1 MARNSILSSH
11 RQVLRQIF
19 GSNSRSFQTLIPSPP
34 TPTPTP
40 TSSLFSPVPPKPFPS
55 GSSILSGSSRVHFSD
70 LPFSQ
75 SRPLS
80 SSSGGIVYPWFT
92 PQGWVQR
99 ACLGPSNIVL
109 VNSENDFNSSL
120 SKAQDDS
127 VPAIF
132 YFTAVW
138 CGPCRF
144 IGPIIGELSEKY
156 PHVTTYK
163 IDIDQEG
170 LQSILSKLN
179 ITSVPTLHFYQN
191 GKKAAEVIGA
201 DVARLTNTIEKLYKT
216 D

>member
-80 SSSGGIVYPWFT
+80 SSS
-92 PQGWVQR
+92 
-99 ACLGPSNIVL
+99 GPSNIVL

-201 DVARLTNTIEKLYKT
+201 DVARLTNTIEKLYK
-216 D
+216 

>member
-11 RQVLRQIF
+11 RQVLRQII

-34 TPTPTP
+34 TPIPTP

-70 LPFSQ
+70 LPFFQ
-75 SRPLS
+75 FRPLS
-80 SSSGGIVYPWFT
+80 SPS
-92 PQGWVQR
+92 
-99 ACLGPSNIVL
+99 GPSNIVL

-201 DVARLTNTIEKLYKT
+201 DVARLTNTMEKLYKT

>member
-11 RQVLRQIF
+11 RQVLRQIV
-19 GSNSRSFQTLIPSPP
+19 GSNSRTFQTLIPSPP
-34 TPTPTP
+34 PPIP
-40 TSSLFSPVPPKPFPS
+40 TSSLFSPVHPKPFP
-55 GSSILSGSSRVHFSD
+55 SGSSRVHFSD
-70 LPFSQ
+70 LPFFQ

-80 SSSGGIVYPWFT
+80 SPS
-92 PQGWVQR
+92 
-99 ACLGPSNIVL
+99 GPSNIVL
-109 VNSENDFNSSL
+109 INSENDFNSSL

-179 ITSVPTLHFYQN
+179 ITSVPTLHFFQN

-201 DVARLTNTIEKLYKT
+201 DVARLTNTMEKLYKT

>member
-11 RQVLRQIF
+11 RQVLRQII
-19 GSNSRSFQTLIPSPP
+19 GSNSRTFQTLIPSPP
-34 TPTPTP
+34 TPTPIP

-55 GSSILSGSSRVHFSD
+55 GSSILSGSARVHFSD
-70 LPFSQ
+70 LPFFQ

-80 SSSGGIVYPWFT
+80 SPS
-92 PQGWVQR
+92 
-99 ACLGPSNIVL
+99 GPSNIVL
-109 VNSENDFNSSL
+109 INSENDFNSSL

-179 ITSVPTLHFYQN
+179 ITSVPTLHFFQN

-201 DVARLTNTIEKLYKT
+201 DVARLTNTMEKLYKT